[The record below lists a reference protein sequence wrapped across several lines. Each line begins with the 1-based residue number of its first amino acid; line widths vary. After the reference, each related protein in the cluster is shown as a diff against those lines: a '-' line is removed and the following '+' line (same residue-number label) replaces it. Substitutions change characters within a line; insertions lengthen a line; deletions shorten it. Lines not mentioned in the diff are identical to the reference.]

1 MLLVTHRQ
9 TYPGKGLAA
18 ARRAIV
24 NGLQETVHEFAEN
37 INGVDPQTVMQ
48 LILTTQYYDTLKEIG
63 AHSRSNAI
71 FLPPKDF
78 QQPTRDALFANSA
91 IEDDQPLLT
100 KSRTNWLSTNAL
112 PLSATGQA
120 DGGND
125 LHTNNNILDYKIVD
139 QR

>member
-1 MLLVTHRQ
+1 
-9 TYPGKGLAA
+9 
-18 ARRAIV
+18 
-24 NGLQETVHEFAEN
+24 
-37 INGVDPQTVMQ
+37 MQ

-100 KSRTNWLSTNAL
+100 KSRTN
-112 PLSATGQA
+112 
-120 DGGND
+120 
-125 LHTNNNILDYKIVD
+125 
-139 QR
+139 